1 MDNESQ
7 KFGFTL
13 YTLFSDGVKGMIQAA
28 REVVRSTWGKPDL
41 PGAALVFLLGN
52 NNVSYHM

>member
-13 YTLFSDGVKGMIQAA
+13 YTLSSDGVKGMIQAA

-52 NNVSYHM
+52 KHFR